1 MNTIK
6 YDIRKEIFCNN
17 LLTLKEKNMR
27 SHEIDYT
34 IKGHDIQLVEIELDP
49 NETVIAEAG
58 AMLYMKEG
66 IEFEAKMGD
75 GSEPD
80 KGLFGKLLSAASR
93 KITGESIFITHFTHH
108 GVGKSHVAFAAPYPG
123 TIVPLD
129 LEKLGGSVIVQRDA
143 FLCAALG
150 TKISMHF
157 NRKLGSGFFGGEG
170 FILQKLQ
177 GDGKA
182 FIHAG
187 GTLIEHELN
196 GETLRVDTGCV
207 VGYQE
212 GVNFDIQQ
220 SGGLKSM
227 LFGGEGLFLATL
239 SGRGKVWLQSMP
251 IRKLVSQLSTGGPN
265 ASKESSGGILDSLL
279 E

>member
-1 MNTIK
+1 MK
-6 YDIRKEIFCNN
+6 
-17 LLTLKEKNMR
+17 

-66 IEFEAKMGD
+66 IDFKAKMGD
-75 GSEPD
+75 GSEPE

-93 KITGESIFITHFTHH
+93 KITGESIFITHFTHQ
-108 GVGKSHVAFAAPYPG
+108 GVGKSQVAFAAPYPG

-129 LEKLGGSVIVQRDA
+129 LEQMGGTVIVQRDA

-157 NRKLGSGFFGGEG
+157 NRKLGAGFFGGEG

-187 GTLIEHELN
+187 GTLIEHDLN

-207 VGYQE
+207 VGFQE
-212 GVNFDIQQ
+212 GIDFSVEQAGN
-220 SGGLKSM
+220 LKSM
-227 LFGGEGLFLATL
+227 VFGGEGLFLATL
-239 SGRGKVWLQSMP
+239 RGTGKVWLQSMP
-251 IRKLVSQLSTGGPN
+251 INKLISQLSTGSSN
-265 ASKESSGGILDSLL
+265 SQKESSNGILNSLL
-279 E
+279 ES

>member
-1 MNTIK
+1 
-6 YDIRKEIFCNN
+6 
-17 LLTLKEKNMR
+17 MR
-27 SHEIDYT
+27 SHEIDYK

-129 LEKLGGSVIVQRDA
+129 LEQLGGSVIVQRDA

-251 IRKLVSQLSTGGPN
+251 IRKLVSQLSAGGPN